1 MAVDVG
7 SVAAAVAA
15 VAEGEVDPM
24 TTRLTNSA
32 VNVEIQDFK
41 MTLKMTLKL
50 NQRHPVV
57 RAAGTVV
64 AIGAIAVSAGAQQ
77 RMPQRPALRPLGQAV
92 STSAPIGSIAAVRAL
107 SNGNVLVN
115 DPVNRQ
121 VLLLDSTMKLI
132 RVVADTTEATN
143 KAYGTVDGGLVPY
156 RGDSTLFVD
165 PASYSM
171 LVIDPAGN
179 INRVIAAPR
188 PSEVSALLGG
198 TRGGDAGSDSN
209 GLLIY
214 RNLANFN
221 FRGQRNGTTAEP
233 PQQPDS
239 SPIVRFNLATRKED
253 TAAFTHVATTKLV
266 WTETAAGRR
275 ITPVINPI
283 QVVDDWAL
291 LPDGTIAIVRRNY
304 HVDYITSDGTRTSG
318 PSIPFPWERLTDS
331 MKVAIIDSV
340 KAARNATEV
349 AATQPGAAGDSARQR
364 PTVGAAGFGG
374 RGGGGGFA
382 GGFRAGG
389 AARGGRFPADA
400 TPGGPAGGA
409 ARVSIQSLLRYVDP
423 KDLPD
428 YKPAFASG
436 AVHSDAAGQLW
447 VRIIDEDT
455 SAAGPQYDVIDR
467 TGKLVDCVVTPKGTT
482 VAGFGPDGVVY
493 LGVRDKAGVHLV
505 RAREK

>member
-1 MAVDVG
+1 
-7 SVAAAVAA
+7 
-15 VAEGEVDPM
+15 
-24 TTRLTNSA
+24 
-32 VNVEIQDFK
+32 
-41 MTLKMTLKL
+41 MTLKF
-50 NQRHPVV
+50 NQRHAVV
-57 RAAGTVV
+57 RAASTVA

-77 RMPQRPALRPLGQAV
+77 RLPSRPPLRPLGQAM
-92 STSAPIGSIAAVRAL
+92 STSAPMGSIAAVRAL

-121 VLLLDSTMKLI
+121 VLLLDSNMKLI

-198 TRGGDAGSDSN
+198 ARGGDAGFDAN

-221 FRGQRNGTTAEP
+221 FRSQRSGTTLEP
-233 PQQPDS
+233 PQQPDT

-266 WTETAAGRR
+266 WTVTAAGRR

-283 QVVDDWAL
+283 EVVDDWAL

-304 HVDYITSDGTRTSG
+304 HVDYITSDGTKTSG
-318 PSIPFPWERLTDS
+318 PSIPFDWKRLNDS
-331 MKVAIIDSV
+331 MKTAIIDSV
-340 KAARNATEV
+340 KAARDAVTL
-349 AATQPGAAGDSARQR
+349 AATKPGAAGDSARQR
-364 PTVGAAGFGG
+364 PTVGGGGGFG
-374 RGGGGGFA
+374 GGGGGFA

-409 ARVSIQSLLRYVDP
+409 ARVSIQSLIRYADP

-436 AVHSDAAGQLW
+436 AVHSDADAKLW
-447 VRIIDEDT
+447 VRIINDDT
-455 SAAGPQYDVIDR
+455 TAAGPEYDVIDR
-467 TGKLVDCVVTPKGTT
+467 SGKLIDCVVTPKGTT
-482 VAGFGPDGVVY
+482 VAGFGPGGVVY

-505 RAREK
+505 RALEK

>member
-1 MAVDVG
+1 
-7 SVAAAVAA
+7 
-15 VAEGEVDPM
+15 M
-24 TTRLTNSA
+24 TKRIGNSA
-32 VNVEIQDFK
+32 VNVGIQD
-41 MTLKMTLKL
+41 LKMTLKTLKL
-50 NQRHPVV
+50 NPRHVVV
-57 RAAGTVV
+57 RTVSTVV
-64 AIGAIAVSAGAQQ
+64 AIGAMAVSVGAQQ

-188 PSEVSALLGG
+188 PSEVAALLGG
-198 TRGGDAGSDSN
+198 ARGGDAGFDSN

-214 RNLANFN
+214 RNLASFN
-221 FRGQRNGTTAEP
+221 FRGQRGGTTAEP
-233 PQQPDS
+233 PQQPDTV
-239 SPIVRFNLATRKED
+239 PIVRFNLATRKED
-253 TAAFTHVATTKLV
+253 TAAFTRVATTKLV
-266 WTETAAGRR
+266 WTVTAAGRR

-304 HVDYITSDGTRTSG
+304 HVDYITSDGTKTSG
-318 PSIPFPWERLTDS
+318 QSIPFPWERLNDS
-331 MKVAIIDSV
+331 MKVAIIDSL
-340 KAARNATEV
+340 KAARDAARLAT
-349 AATQPGAAGDSARQR
+349 TQPGAPGDSARQR
-364 PTVGAAGFGG
+364 PTVGGGGF
-374 RGGGGGFA
+374 GGGGGFA

-409 ARVSIQSLLRYVDP
+409 ARVSIQSLLRYADP

-455 SAAGPQYDVIDR
+455 TVAGPQYDVIDR
-467 TGKLVDCVVTPKGTT
+467 TGKLIDCVVTPKGTT
-482 VAGFGPDGVVY
+482 VAGFGPDGIVY

>member
-1 MAVDVG
+1 
-7 SVAAAVAA
+7 
-15 VAEGEVDPM
+15 M
-24 TTRLTNSA
+24 TEPIGNSA
-32 VNVEIQDFK
+32 VNVGIQDF
-41 MTLKMTLKL
+41 KMTLKL
-50 NQRHPVV
+50 NQRHAVV
-57 RAAGTVV
+57 RAVSTVV
-64 AIGAIAVSAGAQQ
+64 VIGAIAVSAGAQQ
-77 RMPQRPALRPLGQAV
+77 RMPQRPPLRPLGRAV
-92 STSAPIGSIAAVRAL
+92 STSAPMGSIAAVRAL

-132 RVVADTTEATN
+132 RVVADTTEATHH
-143 KAYGTVDGGLVPY
+143 AYGTVDGGLVPY

-171 LVIDPAGN
+171 LVIDPSGN

-198 TRGGDAGSDSN
+198 ARGGDAGFDSN

-221 FRGQRNGTTAEP
+221 FRGQRSGTTAEP
-233 PQQPDS
+233 PQQPDT
-239 SPIVRFNLATRKED
+239 SPIIRFNLATRKED

-304 HVDYITSDGTRTSG
+304 HVDYITSDGTKTSG
-318 PSIPFPWERLTDS
+318 PSIPFPWERLNDS

-340 KAARNATEV
+340 KAARDSVRV
-349 AATQPGAAGDSARQR
+349 AATKPGAAGDSARQR
-364 PTVGAAGFGG
+364 PTVG
-374 RGGGGGFA
+374 GGGFG

-400 TPGGPAGGA
+400 TPGGPAGAA
-409 ARVSIQSLLRYVDP
+409 ARVSIQSLLRYADP

-455 SAAGPQYDVIDR
+455 TAAGPQYDVIDR
-467 TGKLVDCVVTPKGTT
+467 TGKLIDCVVTPKGTT

>member
-1 MAVDVG
+1 
-7 SVAAAVAA
+7 
-15 VAEGEVDPM
+15 
-24 TTRLTNSA
+24 
-32 VNVEIQDFK
+32 
-41 MTLKMTLKL
+41 MTLKI
-50 NQRHPVV
+50 NQRHAVA
-57 RAAGTVV
+57 RTAGIVV
-64 AIGAIAVSAGAQQ
+64 AIAAIAVSADAQQ
-77 RMPQRPALRPLGQAV
+77 RLPSRPPLRPLGQAV
-92 STSAPIGSIAAVRAL
+92 STSAPMGSIAAVRAL

-115 DPVNRQ
+115 DPINRQ
-121 VLLLDSTMKLI
+121 VLLLDSNMKLI
-132 RVVADTTEATN
+132 RVVADTTGATN

-198 TRGGDAGSDSN
+198 ARGGDAGFDAN

-221 FRGQRNGTTAEP
+221 FRSQRSGTTLEP
-233 PQQPDS
+233 PQQPDT

-253 TAAFTHVATTKLV
+253 TAAFTQVATTKLV
-266 WTETAAGRR
+266 WTVTAAGRR

-318 PSIPFPWERLTDS
+318 PSIPFPWERLNDS

-340 KAARNATEV
+340 KAAREALRLAT
-349 AATQPGAAGDSARQR
+349 TQPGAAGDSARQR
-364 PTVGAAGFGG
+364 PAAGGG
-374 RGGGGGFA
+374 GGFGGGGFA

-409 ARVSIQSLLRYVDP
+409 ARVSIESLIRYADP

-436 AVHSDAAGQLW
+436 AVHSDAEGKLW
-447 VRIIDEDT
+447 VRIINEDT
-455 SAAGPQYDVIDR
+455 TAAGPEYDVIDR
-467 TGKLVDCVVTPKGTT
+467 SGKLIDCVVTPKGTT
-482 VAGFGPDGVVY
+482 VAGFGPGGVVY

-505 RAREK
+505 RALEK